1 MARGPQRIVEA
12 ALIER
17 IGPVT
22 AHQLLAMPIDSW
34 GFLRDQITDRR
45 NGADGLVAK
54 CMACECDVYIRTSKL
69 RGIARPLFQHY
80 SGGNPMCPW
89 YQGRNVK
96 PDDARAAQYGGRQES
111 PFHRLMCEQVGELVA
126 LDHRYIKHAVA
137 EYLPPTEN
145 EHGRYPDIFVEWE
158 GYGPFA
164 VEFQMSGT
172 FQTEI
177 SARCKHYEREGI
189 PLLWIL
195 FGVETAVDIPQS
207 FVDVIRRHRGN
218 AFVLDPAAVA
228 ASREQKT
235 LVLSCYLSN
244 ASGGF
249 DPPVLVRFDAL
260 TVPHSK
266 LPYHEDRIVKPRI
279 DQVDEL
285 RRPWFAALKLWK
297 DRFRPLRNLDRPQS
311 LLVAAAF
318 SIVATAANGKVINYA
333 SEQNSIS
340 AMLNT
345 YLHNGDFS
353 RYTDLLTRLIENAAI
368 GDWMKES
375 VWEHMLRHKAD
386 NQADEQS
393 SEWCLLRQLLPEA
406 LNPVLREEL
415 LYLDALP
422 NWARLENSC
431 TNFYRRNSD
440 TGTR

>member
-12 ALIER
+12 AIIER

-22 AHQLLAMPIDSW
+22 ARDLLAMSDDIW

-45 NGADGLVAK
+45 NGKDGLIAK
-54 CMACECDVYIRTSKL
+54 CMACECEVYIRAPKS
-69 RGIARPLFQHY
+69 RGVPRPAFWHY
-80 SGGNPMCPW
+80 SGSDKTCPW
-89 YQGRNVK
+89 YQGRNLN
-96 PDDARAAQYGGRQES
+96 PDDARAAQYEGRQES
-111 PFHRLMCEQVGELVA
+111 LFHRQMCEQVGELVA
-126 LDHRYIKHAVA
+126 LDDRYIKHKVA

-158 GYGPFA
+158 GYGHFA

-195 FGVETAVDIPQS
+195 FGIETAVDLPQS

-218 AFVLDPAAVA
+218 AFVLDPTAVA

-235 LVLSCYLSN
+235 LILSCYLRNS
-244 ASGGF
+244 SGGL
-249 DPPVLVRFDAL
+249 DPPVLVRFDEL
-260 TVPHSK
+260 TVPRSK
-266 LPYHEDRIVKPRI
+266 LPYHEDRIVKPHLDEI
-279 DQVDEL
+279 DQL
-285 RRPWFAALKLWK
+285 RRAWFAALKRWK
-297 DRFRPLRNLDRPQS
+297 DRFKPLRDLDRPES
-311 LLVAAAF
+311 LLLAAAF
-318 SIVATAANGKVINYA
+318 SIVATAANGRVINYA

-345 YLHNGDFS
+345 YLHNGDFA
-353 RYTDLLTRLIENAAI
+353 RYTNLLTRLITNSAI

-375 VWEHMLRHKAD
+375 VWEHMTRHEAG

-393 SEWCLLRQLLPEA
+393 FEWRLLRQLLPEA
-406 LNPVLREEL
+406 LDPVLREEL

-422 NWARLENSC
+422 EWAKS
-431 TNFYRRNSD
+431 
-440 TGTR
+440 